1 MGPEMKRNWK
11 ASIFRVRLLVV
22 ISVCWGLVRAGWLT
36 VYQEIMTTSHHGK
49 MIFNFCHDF
58 SGRVSDEPFILPVT
72 RVLTGCH
79 PDLVSIRQARSAQ
92 PLRELSPFF
101 QNQPGNGVEKTFNA
115 PQKIAIDI
123 DPMSS
128 IDSDLSLRRDLKL
141 DLIKLK
147 EKLEDV
153 TKAEEVMSH
162 QLQVMKTPVKSK
174 KSLQLK
180 EALKKE
186 ETLLK
191 ELRDKEQDQSRTK
204 HPKTLVQQRVWQ
216 VLLLFLCFLPKKGL
230 WGQYPKRYT
239 GDRVF
244 SQLNELA
251 RSCKWFWSI
260 FFSFQKDFLE
270 SGKKKISPAGLILAY
285 LSLHQREFRNDWPLE
300 HDDWKITFLFKWSLF
315 RGYVKVRRV

>member
-1 MGPEMKRNWK
+1 MNRNWK
-11 ASIFRVRLLVV
+11 PSIFRVQLLVQY
-22 ISVCWGLVRAGWLT
+22 VCWGLVRVGWLT
-36 VYQEIMTTSHHGK
+36 VYQEIMKTTSHHGK
-49 MIFNFCHDF
+49 MIFHFCHDA
-58 SGRVSDEPFILPVT
+58 SGRRRIVHSTSYKNSDGLPS
-72 RVLTGCH
+72 GF
-79 PDLVSIRQARSAQ
+79 SFNRQARSAQ
-92 PLRELSPFF
+92 PLRELSPFS
-101 QNQPGNGVEKTFNA
+101 QNQPGRGVEKTFNA
-115 PQKIAIDI
+115 PQKIAVDI

-216 VLLLFLCFLPKKGL
+216 VLLFFLCFSTKKRL
-230 WGQYPKRYT
+230 WGQYLKRYT
-239 GDRVF
+239 GGR
-244 SQLNELA
+244 
-251 RSCKWFWSI
+251 
-260 FFSFQKDFLE
+260 
-270 SGKKKISPAGLILAY
+270 
-285 LSLHQREFRNDWPLE
+285 
-300 HDDWKITFLFKWSLF
+300 
-315 RGYVKVRRV
+315 